1 MSYNPNQME
10 LEIAQLQEMGFSK
23 NQIQKAKERAIKEK
37 TSVLNFLL
45 EMQQYVF

>member
-1 MSYNPNQME
+1 MSYDPNQME
-10 LEIAQLQEMGFSK
+10 VEIAQLKEMGFS
-23 NQIQKAKERAIKEK
+23 NTQIQKAKEKAIKEK